1 MGAVDEIKF
10 ASWKLWIGR
19 SNSPPYLLYEWYQE
33 QVLCFSDNVVAAISL
48 LADSSFPFAALY
60 LPVLVLVVW
69 GSQFYVV
76 LFIFTSLVWFCSLAF
91 WWPFVLLVHLP
102 LMNKILPISK
112 INKSISLLGQPLKLT
127 MLYAKN
133 K

>member
-1 MGAVDEIKF
+1 MRLNSLLGSCGLEDRTRLHICCTNGIKNRCF
-10 ASWKLWIGR
+10 AFR
-19 SNSPPYLLYEWYQE
+19 
-33 QVLCFSDNVVAAISL
+33 DDVVAAISL

-60 LPVLVLVVW
+60 LHVLVLVVW